1 MRSPFYWWC
10 KRQCKSFAHQFKTDW
25 QFRAAA
31 IVLAVE
37 LAALA
42 YYASV
47 SFWLGAFVRAF
58 K

>member
-1 MRSPFYWWC
+1 MRSPFVYWL
-10 KRQCKSFAHQFKTDW
+10 KRHWGNFKHEFKTDW

-42 YYASV
+42 YYASA
-47 SFWLGAFVRAF
+47 SFWLDAFI
-58 K
+58 KSI

>member
-1 MRSPFYWWC
+1 V
-10 KRQCKSFAHQFKTDW
+10 HQFKTDW
-25 QFRAAA
+25 QFRAAT

-47 SFWLGAFVRAF
+47 SFWLDAFVRAV

>member
-1 MRSPFYWWC
+1 MRSPFAWC
-10 KRQCKSFAHQFKTDW
+10 KRQGENFAHQFKTDW

-47 SFWLGAFVRAF
+47 SFWLDAFI
-58 K
+58 KSI

>member
-1 MRSPFYWWC
+1 MRSPFVWWC
-10 KRQCKSFAHQFKTDW
+10 KRQCHSFRQSFKTDW
-25 QFRAAA
+25 QFRVAV

-47 SFWLGAFVRAF
+47 SFWLGAFI
-58 K
+58 KSI

>member
-1 MRSPFYWWC
+1 MRSEFVWFC
-10 KRQCKSFAHQFKTDW
+10 KRHFRSFAHQFKTDW
-25 QFRAAA
+25 QFRAAT

-47 SFWLGAFVRAF
+47 SFWLDAFIRSI
-58 K
+58 

>member
-1 MRSPFYWWC
+1 MRSPFVWWC
-10 KRQCKSFAHQFKTDW
+10 KRQSASFVHQFKTDW
-25 QFRAAA
+25 QFRAAT

-47 SFWLGAFVRAF
+47 SFWLDAFI
-58 K
+58 KSI

>member
-1 MRSPFYWWC
+1 MRSPFVWWC
-10 KRQCKSFAHQFKTDW
+10 KRQSENFSHQFKTDW
-25 QFRAAA
+25 QFRAAV

-47 SFWLGAFVRAF
+47 SFWLDAFI
-58 K
+58 KSI

>member
-1 MRSPFYWWC
+1 MRSEFAWFC
-10 KRQCKSFAHQFKTDW
+10 KRHFRSFAHQFKTDW
-25 QFRAAA
+25 QFRAAV

-47 SFWLGAFVRAF
+47 SFWLDAFVRAV